1 MAQRAELENKGVSK
15 NNQKRVR
22 KELKKEQRIQDCSQ
36 VKQLHHH
43 VCVVMV
49 RKKTISLR
57 YIQLFA

>member
-22 KELKKEQRIQDCSQ
+22 KELKKEQRIQECSQ
-36 VKQLHHH
+36 VKQLHH